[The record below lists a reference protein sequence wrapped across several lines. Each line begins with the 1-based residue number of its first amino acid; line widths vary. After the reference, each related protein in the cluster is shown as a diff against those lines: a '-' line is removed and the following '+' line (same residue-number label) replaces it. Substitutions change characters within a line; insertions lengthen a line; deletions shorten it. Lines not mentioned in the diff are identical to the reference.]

1 VIGDSYIRRIVPTW
15 NHAQVGLLPLFEEF
29 VDCFNFADTCTRR
42 SLNLVNRLFSS
53 TTSTTQHIK
62 VKVPKVKIDYA
73 SLGSSQKELPPW
85 KPARPTNVTTSPNPL
100 WKFGEGSLPRLT
112 NQSHVEIDP
121 FEPGRPMFYNY
132 TLLISSIAPRPLGL
146 VSTVSASGKHNL
158 APFSYFQVVD
168 HDPPVFIIGFSGRA
182 GRPKDTL
189 QNLRETGECTF
200 NIVSEDMIEAV
211 NATSIDAPEGV
222 SKWEISGLTRADS
235 TTVKAPRV
243 TESVVSFEG
252 KLSEIVE
259 LKTQRK
265 PVGAKGALAIVEV
278 TRFWVQENAID
289 EKWSKVDLDMLR
301 PVGQLGGVSYA
312 RVTDTFELPRTNW
325 AKSGLEL
332 EKPGEKDSDGIR
344 EGDGAVSRPR
354 V

>member
-1 VIGDSYIRRIVPTW
+1 M
-15 NHAQVGLLPLFEEF
+15 
-29 VDCFNFADTCTRR
+29 
-42 SLNLVNRLFSS
+42 
-53 TTSTTQHIK
+53 
-62 VKVPKVKIDYA
+62 
-73 SLGSSQKELPPW
+73 
-85 KPARPTNVTTSPNPL
+85 TTSPNPQ
-100 WKFGEGSLPRLT
+100 WKWGQGTSSALT
-112 NQSHVEIDP
+112 YHSHVEINP

-132 TLLISSIAPRPLGL
+132 TFLISSIVPRPIGL
-146 VSTVSASGKHNL
+146 VSTVSATGKLNL

-189 QNLRETGECTF
+189 QNLKDTGECTF

-222 SKWEISGLTRADS
+222 SEWNISGLTKAES

-243 TESVVSFEG
+243 KESVVSFEG

-289 EKWSKVDLDMLR
+289 ENRSKIDLDVLR

-325 AKSGLEL
+325 ARSNLDLENL
-332 EKPGEKDSDGIR
+332 GRKDSAGAGEKGC
-344 EGDGAVSRPR
+344 
-354 V
+354 

>member
-1 VIGDSYIRRIVPTW
+1 MLLIVPT
-15 NHAQVGLLPLFEEF
+15 LL
-29 VDCFNFADTCTRR
+29 TTHIRR
-42 SLNLVNRLFSS
+42 SLNLINRLFSS
-53 TTSTTQHIK
+53 APSITRQIE
-62 VKVPKVKIDYA
+62 VKPPTAKIDYA
-73 SLGSSQKELPPW
+73 SLGSSRKELPPW
-85 KPARPTNVTTSPNPL
+85 IPAQPINVTTSLNPH
-100 WKFGEGSLPRLT
+100 WRYGQGTSST

-121 FEPGRPMFYNY
+121 FEPGRPRFYNY
-132 TLLISSIAPRPLGL
+132 ALLISSIAPRPIGL
-146 VSTVSASGKHNL
+146 VSTISATGKFNL

-168 HDPPVFIIGFSGRA
+168 HDPPVFIIGFSGRE

-189 QNLRETGECTF
+189 QNLKDTGECTF

-222 SKWEISGLTRADS
+222 SEWEISGLTKADS

-243 TESVVSFEG
+243 KESIVSYEG

-278 TRFWVQENAID
+278 TRFWVQKNALDENR
-289 EKWSKVDLDMLR
+289 SKVDLDVLR

-325 AKSGLEL
+325 AKAGLAPENVGGNDKL
-332 EKPGEKDSDGIR
+332 K
-344 EGDGAVSRPR
+344 V
-354 V
+354 

>member
-1 VIGDSYIRRIVPTW
+1 
-15 NHAQVGLLPLFEEF
+15 
-29 VDCFNFADTCTRR
+29 
-42 SLNLVNRLFSS
+42 
-53 TTSTTQHIK
+53 
-62 VKVPKVKIDYA
+62 VKTDYT
-73 SLGSSQKELPPW
+73 SLGGSRKELPPW
-85 KPARPTNVTTSPNPL
+85 TPAKPINVTASPNPH
-100 WKFGEGSLPRLT
+100 WKYGQGTSSTPNTQL
-112 NQSHVEIDP
+112 HIEIDP

-132 TLLISSIAPRPLGL
+132 TLLISSVAPRPIGL
-146 VSTVSASGKHNL
+146 VSTVSATGEHNL

-189 QNLRETGECTF
+189 QNLRDTGECTF

-222 SKWEISGLTRADS
+222 SEWDISGLTKAGS
-235 TTVKAPRV
+235 TTVKPPRV
-243 TESVVSFEG
+243 KESVVSFEG

-278 TRFWVQENAID
+278 TRFWVQQNAID
-289 EKWSKVDLDMLR
+289 EKRSKVDLDVLR

-325 AKSGLEL
+325 ARSGLDL
-332 EKPGEKDSDGIR
+332 EKLGMKDDNGAGEKGSGL
-344 EGDGAVSRPR
+344 GA
-354 V
+354 